1 MIKNFAIFDID
12 KTIIKSD
19 SMFDL
24 LKYTNKKYPKSKK
37 TLPLLFIKLVLFK
50 FKLISTHKAKESMFY
65 TLNYVSND
73 DLKDFYLT
81 VLKKQI
87 FSDAKKKMEEL
98 KKQGYMILLVSASPE
113 IYLKY
118 FEEETYVD
126 AVIGTRFELL
136 DTKTTNKIQGENCK
150 GYEKVKRI
158 NEYLKNNDLEIDKSS
173 SFAFS
178 DSLSDIP
185 MFELT
190 DNAFLINYKK
200 ANNKYKIL
208 KWS

>member
-24 LKYTNKKYPKSKK
+24 LKYTTKKYPKSKK

-50 FKLISTHKAKESMFY
+50 LKLINTKKAKEAMFY
-65 TLNYVSND
+65 TLNYVTND
-73 DLKDFYLT
+73 DLNDFYST
-81 VLKKQI
+81 VLKNKI
-87 FSDAKKKMEEL
+87 FTDAKKKMEEL
-98 KKQGYMILLVSASPE
+98 KKQDYIILLVSASPE
-113 IYLKY
+113 AYLKY
-118 FEEETYVD
+118 FAQENYVD
-126 AVIGTRFELL
+126 AVIGTKFELL
-136 DTKTTNKIQGENCK
+136 DTKTTNRIQGENCK

-158 NEYLKNNDLEIDKSS
+158 NEYLKKNNLEINKSS

-178 DSLSDIP
+178 DSLSDTP